1 MPPESAV
8 TTAATLVI
16 ASGNAGK
23 LREFT
28 QLLAGLDRQ
37 IEAMPEELEVEETG
51 STFAEMDKE
60 LKGRL
65 GHRGRALE
73 LLLPQLAA
81 QLPCNP

>member
-1 MPPESAV
+1 MAEVLRSWDGGFGYDPVFFIPEA
-8 TTAATLVI
+8 
-16 ASGNAGK
+16 
-23 LREFT
+23 
-28 QLLAGLDRQ
+28 QL
-37 IEAMPEELEVEETG
+37 
-51 STFAEMDKE
+51 SFAEMDKE